1 VRPLSFDHP
10 TAVELVREQLDVF
23 VAAAR
28 SFSEYDLLGASRVH
42 GWSRLEVVVHSRL
55 GIEEMVG
62 VCAMQVDEPCDHD
75 AASYWASF
83 AADDDDQVPHILWM
97 RRTATAYNRPEG
109 ALRHLDD
116 VAAMLRV
123 ALDRMPDHPVLFQG
137 KTMTSGDFL
146 ATWVVELAVHQLDL
160 GEQAGHPTPGSLTAV
175 RRTVESIADVDLPPT
190 WDDEDAALIALG
202 RVPLPDAV
210 PELGGVLPL
219 SI

>member
-1 VRPLSFDHP
+1 MRPLSFDHA
-10 TAVELVREQLDVF
+10 TAVELMREQLDVF

-55 GIEEMVG
+55 GLEEMVG
-62 VCAMQVDEPCDHD
+62 VCAMQVDDPCDHD

-123 ALDRMPDHPVLFQG
+123 ALARLPDHPVLFQG

-160 GEQAGHPTPGSLTAV
+160 GEEAGHPTPGSLTAV
-175 RRTVESIADVDLPPT
+175 RRTVEAIADVDLPQT
-190 WDDEDAALIALG
+190 WNDEDAALIALG
-202 RVPLPDAV
+202 RVPLPIDV
-210 PELGGVLPL
+210 PELAGVLPL